1 MVDIQAI
8 GNASLSLFCLMGG
21 VGIVV
26 MLARDKTIK
35 RLRKQN
41 KELNDRLEEITMKRF
56 DEAFEYSDLVFS
68 VSKQT
73 EEALSEKNRK
83 IDELQTE
90 VNNLRHR
97 NKQLER
103 GIK

>member
-8 GNASLSLFCLMGG
+8 GNAGLSLFCLIGG

-41 KELNDRLEEITMKRF
+41 KELNDRLEEVTLKRL

-73 EEALSEKNRK
+73 EEALAEKNRK

-90 VNNLRHR
+90 VDNLRHR